1 MKFISIDSIFLL
13 SSVTI
18 AFGAELGSVV
28 DTAIVFENEPLEREA
43 MFKVEIDIDCK
54 GVHFDKLS
62 LKALGYSSLALQ
74 ESYNKVHNETDNGDG
89 FLVHT
94 HFDHVSKK
102 TDIAEGELGMLG
114 KYRPTVYIGGWG
126 CNFCPEDDDSSFL
139 MVGDSGVALHAWESE
154 LTSAFVASPH
164 KELAKAK
171 SCKILAK
178 VRPEAMVESG
188 VEAAIVSKKPK
199 KHSEE
204 DALFKVDIGI
214 DCKGV
219 HFDKLSLKAL
229 GFSSTALQESY
240 NTVHEE
246 TDNGDS
252 FLVGTHFDH
261 VSKKADAS
269 GLRGM
274 LDVAEGELG
283 MLGKYRPTVYIG
295 GWGCNFCPEDDDSSF
310 LMVGGSGVALRAWES
325 AFATALKESP
335 HKELAKAKSCKILAK
350 AKPSAVLA
358 TA

>member
-1 MKFISIDSIFLL
+1 MKLL
-13 SSVTI
+13 SILISSATI

-62 LKALGYSSLALQ
+62 LKALGYSSKALQ
-74 ESYNKVHNETDNGDG
+74 DSYNKVHKETDNADG

-102 TDIAEGELGMLG
+102 THVAEGELGMLG

-171 SCKILAK
+171 SCKIKAK

-188 VEAAIVSKKPK
+188 IETALVSK

-204 DALFKVDIGI
+204 DAIFKVEIDI
-214 DCKGV
+214 DCKGI

-261 VSKKADAS
+261 GPKKTDAS

-310 LMVGGSGVALRAWES
+310 LMVGGSGVALHAWES

-335 HKELAKAKSCKILAK
+335 HKELSKAKSCKILAK
-350 AKPSAVLA
+350 AKPSAVLLA